1 MDQEQL
7 EKRVEWLD
15 DERRKDKGTISDLQ
29 KKIAKLEGLLDKSTK
44 HVSELSSE
52 VTRLTVVVARVDEF
66 DDGLKAHRDLVKK
79 EMDSQETRLKRR
91 ERDAKKRQ
99 DLDLDAINKTVA
111 EVRNEINTVA
121 KMREEFLARSENES
135 RINRLISELQE
146 KLKGFD
152 DNEAERNQAIRSME
166 EDRRQ
171 DNKRMTDLQG
181 EVSALRKRT
190 DEQGGK
196 MELITENQKKAE
208 NRLTDILATESE
220 RREEQAAFVES
231 VNLNQMEWEKTWKEW
246 NKRFEKF
253 DTQTEKLQGYLQNIE
268 DAEREVKKA
277 QEAFEEITDQIKRR
291 INEITEMQR
300 LGEERFRQEWSTF
313 KADDQKRWTNYTLTQ
328 EEQHREMNRQLDRLA
343 DQSTNLDD
351 NLQELQDSVQHLN
364 EQSDKVLQTFMGA
377 IREWVAENERFLSSV
392 R

>member
-1 MDQEQL
+1 
-7 EKRVEWLD
+7 
-15 DERRKDKGTISDLQ
+15 
-29 KKIAKLEGLLDKSTK
+29 
-44 HVSELSSE
+44 
-52 VTRLTVVVARVDEF
+52 
-66 DDGLKAHRDLVKK
+66 
-79 EMDSQETRLKRR
+79 
-91 ERDAKKRQ
+91 
-99 DLDLDAINKTVA
+99 
-111 EVRNEINTVA
+111 
-121 KMREEFLARSENES
+121 
-135 RINRLISELQE
+135 
-146 KLKGFD
+146 
-152 DNEAERNQAIRSME
+152 ME

-171 DNKRMTDLQG
+171 DNKRLTDLQG
-181 EVSALRKRT
+181 EISALRKRA
-190 DEQGGK
+190 DEQRGK
-196 MELITENQKKAE
+196 VELITENQKKSE

-246 NKRFEKF
+246 NKRFDKF
-253 DTQTEKLQGYLQNIE
+253 DAQSEKLQEYLKNIE

-351 NLQELQDSVQHLN
+351 SLQELQDSVQHIN
-364 EQSDKVLQTFMGA
+364 EQSDKVLQTLMGA